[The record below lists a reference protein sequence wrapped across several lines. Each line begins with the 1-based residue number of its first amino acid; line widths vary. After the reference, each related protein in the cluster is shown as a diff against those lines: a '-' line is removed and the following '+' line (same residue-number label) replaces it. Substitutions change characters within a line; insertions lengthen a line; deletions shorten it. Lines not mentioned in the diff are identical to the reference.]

1 MTEPA
6 ELLRA
11 LAARDR
17 FMQVLGMELVDA
29 GPGRAAVRMTVHQ
42 APGRP

>member
-17 FMQVLGMELVDA
+17 FMQALGMALDKATRIDPRRA
-29 GPGRAAVRMTVHQ
+29 GEVPSSKGIL
-42 APGRP
+42 

>member
-11 LAARDR
+11 LAKRADGKIVAV
-17 FMQVLGMELVDA
+17 FTGTVLITGDA
-29 GPGRAAVRMTVHQ
+29 HQ

>member
-11 LAARDR
+11 LAARDP
-17 FMQVLGMELVDA
+17 FMQALGMELVDA
-29 GPGRAAVRMTVHQ
+29 GPGRA
-42 APGRP
+42 